1 MIDKLAKRAEV
12 QKVSQSVQTE
22 PEIIPIVP
30 QQTRQ
35 RQQRASMLDGKNM
48 IVRVRK
54 TGIELSF
61 K

>member
-12 QKVSQSVQTE
+12 QRVSQSVQTE
-22 PEIIPIVP
+22 PETVQIEP
-30 QQTRQ
+30 QQARP